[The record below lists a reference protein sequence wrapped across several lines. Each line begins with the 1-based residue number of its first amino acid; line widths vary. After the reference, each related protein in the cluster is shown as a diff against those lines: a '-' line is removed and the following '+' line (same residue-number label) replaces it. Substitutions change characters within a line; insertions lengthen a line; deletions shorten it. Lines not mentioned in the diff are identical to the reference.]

1 MPPYRP
7 YFKSSG
13 EQIRQAF
20 DENQNSLEALNLIFA
35 ELQER
40 STPKM
45 KALRTKVEE
54 RIAGLKSGSS
64 DVKRQPS
71 PPNNPPKTC
80 QQQQPKHEQKNLF
93 EEVDNQPSSSFKA
106 ADSDVPPKPGA
117 GSNKSADTKKTADEP
132 PRERRMGKMRK
143 PGKLDDVPAKMVFE
157 LKNDFKLELKK
168 DAAIVERY
176 EACLKALV
184 AEMRKQKTAYKQL
197 FLEDGVR
204 MQLDGKEN
212 GYQFPYN
219 DDAELFEGAAV
230 VVVIGGSQSEG
241 RIVSFLGKQIIISLK
256 DDFGPRIAACIV
268 KIDNTAMLEAL
279 RARLEKIIKG
289 EATSFNTKLAEA
301 VISNIGDELAPVFVS
316 PKYMEGLDACK
327 KEAIAKIIANEVF
340 YLWGPPGTGK
350 TETLSAICYALID
363 GNKRILLCSNTNQAV
378 DQVLLKLCNRF
389 HDEKHPALA
398 EGQIL
403 RVGQIAHAELKNKWA
418 NHITVDGI
426 VERKSQSLI
435 ARKDVLETQLEKI
448 NTQVSRATEIM
459 KTFKVLDGL
468 VADKEQTGTSIQ
480 KKQADYASLAA
491 QKQTLEKKQKLLAD
505 EKQSILNA
513 GAIKRVFLRAL
524 EAVEKDIRETGAAYL
539 LKEREAIACGEK
551 LTELKIRSTQI
562 DGAIFPEKQKVAGVD
577 RKQVERQLEQAEEQ
591 KRPISEEI
599 SDIIKQLEDIRKSI
613 MDRALIVGATVTKA
627 YLSPQLFSLFDVV
640 IVDEASM
647 VMLPALFNAAG
658 LAKEKVVISGDFRQ
672 LAPIVQT
679 EQKVIHDTIGGD
691 IFRACQI
698 DKKIKK
704 GACKRVAM
712 LNKQYRMDDQ
722 ICRLISD
729 RMYEGKLQTAL
740 DKKTASIKP
749 PAPFNTPLT
758 IVDTSSIWPFVNRD
772 QFKSRYNLMNAL
784 AIRNLCRFFESCDHL
799 VENNGNGDKTSR
811 VGVCTPYAAQSK
823 VLQRVFE
830 GSGLKDVVE
839 AGTVHRY
846 QGDEKQVMILDI
858 PDSHGERSA
867 GIFLQADHP
876 DDSGAMLFNVA
887 VSRAKNNLIVFAN
900 LSYLDKKLPS
910 HAMLRGI
917 LADMQDRGPVV
928 DVLDVLAMYPVM
940 EDLRRLG
947 RPFSLSPDAEKFGL
961 FDQNSFDQV
970 CAVDIERAKKS
981 VAIYSGFVT
990 EQRVAKYESLFRLKK
1005 SEGVSV
1011 RCITRPPKYN
1021 GSIPPEQGK
1030 AALDGL
1036 EHFGCVVDTRGEI
1049 HEKVVII
1056 DDEILW
1062 HGSLNALSHANRTD
1076 ELMTRLEGKAICLQ
1090 MSAFL
1095 ALDRSVKAD
1104 TAEGVSSKAE
1114 NPRCPECGARSSYR
1128 KGKFGP
1134 YWECEEGDW
1143 KESFGK
1149 PVRKKAG
1156 ETGNSNVPPPTC
1168 DKCGLPMKLRNGG
1181 RFGDF
1186 FGCTGYPGCN
1196 NTAKVN

>member
-1 MPPYRP
+1 MPPSRP
-7 YFKSSG
+7 YFNHSG
-13 EQIRQAF
+13 EQIRHAF
-20 DENQNSLEALNLIFA
+20 NENQNNPATLKLILA
-35 ELQER
+35 ELQHR

-54 RIAGLKSGSS
+54 RIAGIISGTS
-64 DVKRQPS
+64 DVKFQPS
-71 PPNNPPKTC
+71 PANRSTKTS
-80 QQQQPKHEQKNLF
+80 QQQPKPEQKNLF
-93 EEVDNQPSSSFKA
+93 EGVDSPPKSASKA
-106 ADSDVPPKPGA
+106 ADTSVSSQPRL
-117 GSNKSADTKKTADEP
+117 GSNKSAGAKKTADEP
-132 PRERRMGKMRK
+132 LRERRMGKIRK
-143 PGKLDDVPAKMVFE
+143 SGKLDDVPTKMVFE

-168 DAAIVERY
+168 DAATVERY
-176 EACLKALV
+176 EACLKALIS
-184 AEMRKQKTAYKQL
+184 EMRKQRTAYKQV
-197 FLEDGVR
+197 FLEDGTR
-204 MQLDGKEN
+204 MQLDGKEF
-212 GYQFPYN
+212 GYQFPFN

-230 VVVIGGSQSEG
+230 VVVISGSQSEG
-241 RIVSFLGKQIIISLK
+241 RIVSFLGKQIVISLK

-279 RARLEKIIKG
+279 RTRLEKIIKG
-289 EATSFNTKLAEA
+289 EASTFNTKLAEA
-301 VISNIGDELAPVFVS
+301 VISNSGDELAPAFVS
-316 PKYMEGLDACK
+316 SEYLQDLNACQ
-327 KEAIAKIIANEVF
+327 KEAITKIIANEVF

-350 TETLSAICYALID
+350 TQTLGALCHALID
-363 GNKRILLCSNTNQAV
+363 GQKRILLCSNTNQAV
-378 DQVLLKLCNRF
+378 DQVLLKLCKIFKKQN
-389 HDEKHPALA
+389 HPALA

-403 RVGQIAHAELKNKWA
+403 RVGQIAHSELKKDWENQ
-418 NHITVDGI
+418 ITIEGI
-426 VERKSQSLI
+426 VERKSQALV
-435 ARKDVLETQLEKI
+435 ARKDFLESQLEQI
-448 NTQVSRATEIM
+448 NIQASRATEIM

-468 VADKEQTGTSIQ
+468 VADKEHTNASIQ
-480 KKQADYASLAA
+480 KSQSDYNSLIEKKQI
-491 QKQTLEKKQKLLAD
+491 LEKKHNALAVERQNIQK
-505 EKQSILNA
+505 A
-513 GAIKRVFLRAL
+513 GTIKRVFLRSL
-524 EAVEKDIRETGAAYL
+524 EAVEKDIRETNTEYL
-539 LKEREAIACGEK
+539 LKEREVITCGERIGEIK
-551 LTELKIRSTQI
+551 SRSSQI
-562 DGAIFPEKQKVAGVD
+562 DSAISQEKQKVAGVD
-577 RKQVERQLEQAEEQ
+577 RKQIERQLEQAEEQ

-613 MDRALIVGATVTKA
+613 VDRALIVGVTVTKA

-679 EQKVIHDTIGGD
+679 EQKVIHDSIGGD
-691 IFRACQI
+691 VFRACQI
-698 DKKIKK
+698 DKKMQKER
-704 GACKRVAM
+704 ACKRVAM
-712 LNKQYRMDDQ
+712 LKEQYRMDDQ
-722 ICRLISD
+722 ICRLISN
-729 RMYEGKLQTAL
+729 RMYKGELHTASGRIAATGKL
-740 DKKTASIKP
+740 P
-749 PAPFNTPLT
+749 PPFDSPLT
-758 IVDTSSIWPFVNRD
+758 IVDTSPIWPFVNRD

-799 VENNGNGDKTSR
+799 VENNGKGERTNR

-830 GSGLKDVVE
+830 GSGYKDVVE

-846 QGDEKQVMILDI
+846 QGDEKQVMIIDI
-858 PDSHGERSA
+858 PDSHGEQRA

-910 HAMLRGI
+910 HAILRDI
-917 LADMQDRGPVV
+917 LADIQSRGTVV
-928 DVLDVLAMYPVM
+928 DVLDVLSMYPIM

-970 CAVDIERAKKS
+970 FSVDIERAKKS

-990 EQRVAKYESLFRLKK
+990 EQRVATYESLFRLKK

-1011 RCITRPPKYN
+1011 RCVTRPPKYN

-1036 EHFGCVVDTRGEI
+1036 ERLGCIVDTRGEI

-1062 HGSLNALSHANRTD
+1062 HGSLNALSHTNRTD
-1076 ELMTRLEGKAICLQ
+1076 EMMTRLEGKAICLQ

-1095 ALDRSVKAD
+1095 ALDRSAKPD
-1104 TAEGVSSKAE
+1104 SAEGLSSKAE

-1134 YWECEEGDW
+1134 FWECEEGDW

-1149 PVRKKAG
+1149 PVRKKSAEAG
-1156 ETGNSNVPPPTC
+1156 QSDVPPPTC
-1168 DKCGLPMKLRNGG
+1168 DKCGLPMKLRSG

-1186 FGCTGYPGCN
+1186 YGCTGYPGCEN
-1196 NTAKVN
+1196 KVKAN

>member
-1 MPPYRP
+1 
-7 YFKSSG
+7 
-13 EQIRQAF
+13 
-20 DENQNSLEALNLIFA
+20 
-35 ELQER
+35 
-40 STPKM
+40 
-45 KALRTKVEE
+45 
-54 RIAGLKSGSS
+54 
-64 DVKRQPS
+64 
-71 PPNNPPKTC
+71 
-80 QQQQPKHEQKNLF
+80 
-93 EEVDNQPSSSFKA
+93 
-106 ADSDVPPKPGA
+106 
-117 GSNKSADTKKTADEP
+117 
-132 PRERRMGKMRK
+132 MGKMRK

-168 DAAIVERY
+168 GATIVERY

-184 AEMRKQKTAYKQL
+184 AEMRKQKTAYKQV
-197 FLEDGVR
+197 FLEDGIR

-241 RIVSFLGKQIIISLK
+241 RIVSFLGKQIVISLK

-289 EATSFNTKLAEA
+289 EATTFNTKLAEA
-301 VISNIGDELAPVFVS
+301 VISNIGDELAPAFVS
-316 PKYMEGLDACK
+316 PKYLDKLNACQ
-327 KEAIAKIIANEVF
+327 KEAIAKIVANEVF

-350 TETLSAICYALID
+350 TETLSALCYALID

-389 HDEKHPALA
+389 HNEKHPALA

-403 RVGQIAHAELKNKWA
+403 REGQPVHPELIKKWA

-426 VERKSQSLI
+426 VERKSQLLI
-435 ARKDVLETQLEKI
+435 ARKDVLETHLERI
-448 NTQVSRATEIM
+448 NKQVSRAMEIM

-468 VADKEQTGTSIQ
+468 VADKEHTGKSIQ
-480 KKQADYASLAA
+480 KQQTDYASLSE
-491 QKQTLEKKQKLLAD
+491 QKQTLQKKQKLLSD
-505 EKQSILNA
+505 EKQTIMNA
-513 GAIKRVFLRAL
+513 GTIKRVFLRSP

-539 LKEREAIACGEK
+539 LKEREVISCGEK
-551 LTELKIRSTQI
+551 LGELKSRSSQI
-562 DGAIFPEKQKVAGVD
+562 DSAISQEKPKVAGVD
-577 RKQVERQLEQAEEQ
+577 RKQVERQLDQAEEQ

-691 IFRACQI
+691 VFRACQI
-698 DKKIKK
+698 DKKMQKE

-712 LNKQYRMDDQ
+712 LKEQYRMDDQ
-722 ICRLISD
+722 ICRLISG
-729 RMYEGKLQTAL
+729 RMYKGAL
-740 DKKTASIKP
+740 ETSSKRIADTRKP
-749 PAPFNTPLT
+749 PAPFNNPLT

-799 VENNGNGDKTSR
+799 VEINGTTSERTNR

-830 GSGLKDVVE
+830 GSGLKDIVE

-846 QGDEKQVMILDI
+846 QGDEKQVMIIDI
-858 PDSHGERSA
+858 PDSHGEQRA

-887 VSRAKNNLIVFAN
+887 VSRAKDNLIVFAN

-910 HAMLRGI
+910 HAILRDI
-917 LADMQDRGPVV
+917 LAEMQGRGTVV
-928 DVLDVLAMYPVM
+928 DVLDVLAMYPVT

-947 RPFSLSPDAEKFGL
+947 RPFSLSMDAEKFGL
-961 FDQNSFDQV
+961 FDQNNFDQV
-970 CAVDIERAKKS
+970 CSVDIERAKKS
-981 VAIYSGFVT
+981 VAIYSGFIT
-990 EQRVAKYESLFRLKK
+990 EQRVATYEALFRLKK

-1011 RCITRPPKYN
+1011 RCVTRPPKYN
-1021 GSIPPEQGK
+1021 GSIPIEQGK

-1036 EHFGCVVDTRGEI
+1036 ERFGCVVDTRGEI

-1062 HGSLNALSHANRTD
+1062 HGSLNALSHTNRTD

-1095 ALDRSVKAD
+1095 ALDRSVKPD

-1134 YWECEEGDW
+1134 FWECEEGDW

-1149 PVRKKAG
+1149 PVRKKTAD
-1156 ETGNSNVPPPTC
+1156 TGQSDVPPPTC
-1168 DKCGLPMKLRNGG
+1168 DKCGLPMKLRSG

-1186 FGCTGYPGCN
+1186 YGCTGYPGCEN
-1196 NTAKVN
+1196 KAKVN